1 MKAPAIAL
9 VLLAIACGVGEPAP
23 VTPAPTP
30 VARATP
36 TPDPDPDPDPA
47 PHPDPDPD
55 PAPAPDRTADL
66 QAGIDALPVIAR
78 IDDLAPT
85 RFVLRGNLT
94 DERGAEMERIA
105 RAVVADVA
113 RRFVG
118 DEPRDELAPVDVCLF
133 ESEADYVRFS
143 EVSGYGDSLMGYY
156 LGRERLVVA
165 NLARSVGNL
174 RHELVHPLVGD
185 DFDDLP
191 SWVNEGLGSLYGT
204 ARLTDAGVVFLVNY
218 RLRDVRKALARGDL
232 PTLDDIALSGRG
244 ELYGG
249 DGMTYY
255 GTARYL
261 LLYLDAAGTL
271 DDFYRD
277 LRADPPTVARQLEL
291 LERYI
296 DYDAFLRWTKRLRK
310 HRVAAKP

>member
-1 MKAPAIAL
+1 MRAPAIAIA
-9 VLLAIACGVGEPAP
+9 VLAIACGGGERAPATAAANP
-23 VTPAPTP
+23 V
-30 VARATP
+30 ATP
-36 TPDPDPDPDPA
+36 TPAPDPVPALDPV
-47 PHPDPDPD
+47 
-55 PAPAPDRTADL
+55 PAPDPVPDRSPDL
-66 QAGIDALPVIAR
+66 HAAIDALPVIAR

-85 RFVLRGNLT
+85 RFVLRGNVT
-94 DERGAEMERIA
+94 ETRGAEMERIA

-118 DEPRDELAPVDVCLF
+118 AQPRDELAPVDVCLF
-133 ESEADYVRFS
+133 ESEADYERFGDIA
-143 EVSGYGDSLMGYY
+143 GYGGSLMGYY

-165 NLARSVGNL
+165 NLDRSVGNL
-174 RHELVHPLVGD
+174 RHELVHPLIGD
-185 DFDDLP
+185 HFDDIP
-191 SWVNEGLGSLYGT
+191 SWVDEGLGSLYGT
-204 ARLTDAGVVFLVNY
+204 AKLTDDGVVFLVNY
-218 RLRDVRKALARGDL
+218 RLRDVRKAIARGDL
-232 PTLDDIALSGRG
+232 PTLDDMALSGDRDM
-244 ELYGG
+244 YGR

-277 LRADPPTVARQLEL
+277 LRAEPPTVARQLEL

-310 HRVAAKP
+310 NRIAAKP